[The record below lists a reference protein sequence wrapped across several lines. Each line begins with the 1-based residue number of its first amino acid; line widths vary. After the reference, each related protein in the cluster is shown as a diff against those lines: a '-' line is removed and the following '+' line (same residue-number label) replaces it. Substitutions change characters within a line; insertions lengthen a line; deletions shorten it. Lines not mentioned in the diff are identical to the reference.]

1 MSDKQIHKIFNEQ
14 GELVE
19 VAAEDLDTV
28 LGVPA
33 VVKRVR
39 EYDIGW
45 QLNYLYDDVKAG
57 LFGEAAK
64 TGQFATFLESIK
76 DKYPKT

>member
-1 MSDKQIHKIFNEQ
+1 MSDKQIHTIFNEQ
-14 GELVE
+14 GQLVE
-19 VAAEDLDTV
+19 VAAEDIDTV
-28 LGVPA
+28 LGVPP
-33 VVKRVR
+33 VLKRVR

-64 TGQFATFLESIK
+64 TGQFVQFLESIK